1 MADVKLLRQKR
12 KTVFMYIDT
21 QLEDIVEEKTY

>member
-21 QLEDIVEEKTY
+21 QLEDIIEEKTY